1 MKHRSCWIPT
11 SSSSVAF
18 ALTISSDCQTDLRSI
33 LAPQEF
39 HPTFLSRS
47 NRPTGSHSSGPPAPW
62 VQSRRIRR
70 LGPCIPRVPVVP
82 SPAVPRAPVIPMV
95 PMVSVLCST
104 DPSVGTRVGRNRTWM
119 AYACASS
126 PTFII
131 RQEAPCHFGR
141 RGKDMCLGVHEALH
155 PCPRPRLR
163 CATVPITG
171 ADRRRSIVCGIGWGI
186 DLSAIFHAPQLVCGG
201 RHPPGHPHRPR

>member
-1 MKHRSCWIPT
+1 MIARQTSEPSSRRRSFIPP
-11 SSSSVAF
+11 SPVGPVVQ
-18 ALTISSDCQTDLRSI
+18 LVLIR
-33 LAPQEF
+33 
-39 HPTFLSRS
+39 
-47 NRPTGSHSSGPPAPW
+47 HSPPAPW
-62 VQSRRIRR
+62 VQSIRPNRLGRCIRR
-70 LGPCIPRVPVVP
+70 APIVP

-104 DPSVGTRVGRNRTWM
+104 APLVGTRAGRHRTWM

-141 RGKDMCLGVHEALH
+141 RGKDICLDVLEALH

-163 CATVPITG
+163 CATVPITV

-186 DLSAIFHAPQLVCGG
+186 DISAISHAP
-201 RHPPGHPHRPR
+201 